1 MKTNFKFRD
10 DAGVQHEGT
19 VEATDY
25 AAAAD
30 VGLSLSQFMSRKFP
44 TDEAK
49 YGTVLSQALAS
60 NGLHIKPNR
69 KLGIQSSSMKDVF
82 KGLSVNAGGI
92 VAPDGTGNTTPA
104 GRIFF
109 PEVILQTI
117 AASLEEDKG
126 DYFQGYE
133 NLLSGTETVNAPEFK
148 RAKIDLTAPE
158 GSEAQ
163 SVAQLAE
170 PAAMVSITAADST
183 TPIPSKGIG
192 VMISDQAI
200 ASTSFDLV
208 NTVMARQAKGE
219 KLRMVN
225 NSLADCFN
233 GNADIGLG
241 NLNAVTFQADTVD
254 TAITALG
261 EITQKAWVHFLRDNY
276 QTMTITN
283 IVCTIDTALKIEART
298 GKPVVVGDD
307 PTSPRIDSLFS
318 IENLG
323 IRPPRVFL
331 VPASVVAEN
340 RIVGLDNEYALRR
353 YINVSASYSAIEE
366 FLLRRARALR
376 VDFGETTTRVYDD
389 AFSIM
394 DLVV

>member
-10 DAGVQHEGT
+10 DAGVLHEGS
-19 VEATDY
+19 VAVTDY

-30 VGLSLSQFMSRKFP
+30 EGLSLTQFMSRKFP

-49 YGTVLSQALAS
+49 YGSVLSQALTS
-60 NGLHIKPNR
+60 NGLHVKGNQ
-69 KLGIQSSSMKDVF
+69 KLGIKSSSMKDVLNGV
-82 KGLSVNAGGI
+82 KIAAGAI
-92 VAPDGTGNTTPA
+92 VSPDGTGNTTPA

-117 AASLEEDKG
+117 AANLEADKG
-126 DYFQGYE
+126 DYFAGYE

-170 PAAMVSITAADST
+170 PASMVSITAADST

-192 VMISDQAI
+192 IMISDQAV
-200 ASTSFDLV
+200 ATTSFDLV

-233 GNADIGLG
+233 GNPDIGLSALVSF
-241 NLNAVTFQADTVD
+241 NADTLD
-254 TAITALG
+254 NSITADGVL
-261 EITQKAWVHFLRDNY
+261 TQKAWIHYLRDNY
-276 QTMTITN
+276 QTITLTN
-283 IVCTIDTALKIEART
+283 LVCTIDTALAIEGRT
-298 GKPVVVGDD
+298 GRPVITEDN
-307 PTSPRIDSLFS
+307 PNSPRIDSLFS
-318 IENLG
+318 IDNLG
-323 IRPPRVFL
+323 ITPPRVFL
-331 VPASVVAEN
+331 VPASVVPEN
-340 RIVGLDNEYALRR
+340 RIVGLDNEFALRR
-353 YINVSASYSAIEE
+353 YINVSASYAAVEE

-376 VDFGETTTRVYDD
+376 VDFGQTTTRLYDD
-389 AFSIM
+389 AFSVM
-394 DLVV
+394 DLINT